1 MIKILIITIRN
12 RSLFGTQEIVKIYS
26 IDLSWWSFNICTPSM
41 YQISRCRGSQY
52 CCRITWIVDH
62 TLINIYAFSF
72 YPDGKI
78 VADTIVSGFAVKTVF
93 RRTTIMS
100 FGETFINVP
109 AFNNTITCV
118 SIRTSAVKA
127 LISIDTISI
136 CVTVMKFQVTFV
148 FGRVENRIIARLP
161 EKTKVYYV
169 GNVILVLIF

>member
-1 MIKILIITIRN
+1 
-12 RSLFGTQEIVKIYS
+12 
-26 IDLSWWSFNICTPSM
+26 M

-161 EKTKVYYV
+161 EKTKVRGKRNFSVNILNVSKMHWNFSFLTMASHDKSHSNTFSTKILYV
-169 GNVILVLIF
+169 P

>member
-1 MIKILIITIRN
+1 MKIDHHLEPRIKE
-12 RSLFGTQEIVKIYS
+12 SVKMYS

-41 YQISRCRGSQY
+41 YQISRCRGSEY
-52 CCRITWIVDH
+52 CCRITWIVDN
-62 TLINIYAFSF
+62 TLINIDAFSF
-72 YPDGKI
+72 YLDGKI
-78 VADTIVSGFAVKTVF
+78 VANTIVSGFSVKTVF

-127 LISIDTISI
+127 LIPIDTISI

-148 FGRVENRIIARLP
+148 FGRVQNRIITQIP
-161 EKTKVYYV
+161 ENTKLY
-169 GNVILVLIF
+169 

>member
-1 MIKILIITIRN
+1 
-12 RSLFGTQEIVKIYS
+12 
-26 IDLSWWSFNICTPSM
+26 M

-161 EKTKVYYV
+161 EKIKVYYV
-169 GNVILVLIF
+169 GNVILVEIFSTDRKCTKISVS